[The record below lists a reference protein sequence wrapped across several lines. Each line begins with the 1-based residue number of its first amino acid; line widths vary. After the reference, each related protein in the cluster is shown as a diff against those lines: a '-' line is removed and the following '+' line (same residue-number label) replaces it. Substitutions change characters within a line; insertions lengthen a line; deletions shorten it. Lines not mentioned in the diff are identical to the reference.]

1 MDSPQSRMKDQHEVV
16 NLQLEKIID
25 DLKSDQLDLDIL
37 DEIEHDLKDHIFLE
51 ETSIFP
57 AVRDKGNLN
66 LEISGMETEHAAVWR
81 LFMLIQEQIDRKN
94 YSKIPKYL
102 DEIRLILLDHN
113 RREEL
118 VLYPLMN
125 EDMMENAKRPEN
137 WVCNKIKK
145 YPNQK

>member
-1 MDSPQSRMKDQHEVV
+1 MVSPQIRMKDQHEVV
-16 NLQLEKIID
+16 NLKLDEVIA

-37 DEIEHDLKDHIFLE
+37 DEIEIELKDHIFIE
-51 ETSIFP
+51 ETTIFP
-57 AVRDKGNLN
+57 EVKGKGNFN

-81 LFMLIQEQIDRKN
+81 LFMLIHEQIERKN

-102 DEIRLILLDHN
+102 DEIRLILHDHN

-118 VLYPLMN
+118 IVYPLMS
-125 EDMMENAKRPEN
+125 EDMVKNAKRPEN

>member
-1 MDSPQSRMKDQHEVV
+1 MESPQIRMRNQHEVV
-16 NLQLEKIID
+16 NLKLEEVID

-37 DEIEHDLKDHIFLE
+37 DEIEQELKDHIFLE
-51 ETSIFP
+51 ETFIFP
-57 AVRDKGNLN
+57 AVREKGNLN

-81 LFMLIQEQIDRKN
+81 LFMLIHEQADSKN

-118 VLYPLMN
+118 VVYPLM
-125 EDMMENAKRPEN
+125 DDRMMENEKRPEN
-137 WVCNKIKK
+137 WVCKKIKK